1 MRLLRFVGLTTV
13 LESWIEVTV
22 IRRVNLSWTSME
34 GLSSDLNRIGEGF
47 ETGDFEP
54 IRSRTGD
61 LVSWFLGLLY
71 VERDAFIAGRIESD
85 SFGLKWFRDIYLHH

>member
-1 MRLLRFVGLTTV
+1 MDL
-13 LESWIEVTV
+13 
-22 IRRVNLSWTSME
+22 

-61 LVSWFLGLLY
+61 LLSWFLGLLY

-85 SFGLKWFRDIYLHH
+85 SFGLKWFSRHLFASLNKIAFLNDTNMMI